1 MGTIEWILGFVAIAA
16 LWLFLRAFKKGVRYW
31 AQSSPGH
38 EED

>member
-16 LWLFLRAFKKGVRYW
+16 LWLFLRALKKGVRYW
-31 AQSSPGH
+31 GQSSPER

>member
-16 LWLFLRAFKKGVRYW
+16 LWLFLRALKKGVRYW
-31 AQSSPGH
+31 AQSSPER